1 MENRMLTVKIKDI
14 EITIEEAR
22 ELYKQLGDLFGPK
35 LASLPP
41 TIFRDPLG
49 QAHFINPKDLTPT
62 TEYRG

>member
-35 LASLPP
+35 LESLPP
-41 TIFRDPLG
+41 TYINPLG
-49 QAHFINPKDLTPT
+49 YGCSAYDNFK
-62 TEYRG
+62 